1 MYWRFIMNEII
12 LQWAW
17 YFLVVAIVIIF
28 SGKLNT
34 WLAIKKE
41 ANNINAYNIHVTTPH
56 DDEAVKILDK
66 LIEDTMTDYL
76 LLNRV
81 FKEKNFINSSEEQKI
96 VHEVT
101 NLVSSRIS
109 PIILD
114 KLNFIYNED
123 AIYEVIGKKTY
134 IRVMSYVMDN
144 NRVINNK

>member
-1 MYWRFIMNEII
+1 MNEII

-17 YFLVVAIVIIF
+17 YFLAVAIVIIF

-41 ANNINAYNIHVTTPH
+41 TNNINAYNIHVTTPH

-101 NLVSSRIS
+101 DLVSSRIS

>member
-1 MYWRFIMNEII
+1 MNEVI

-41 ANNINAYNIHVTTPH
+41 TNNINAYNIHVTTPH

-101 NLVSSRIS
+101 DLVSSRIS
-109 PIILD
+109 SIILD

>member
-1 MYWRFIMNEII
+1 MNEII

-17 YFLVVAIVIIF
+17 YFLAVAIVIIF
-28 SGKLNT
+28 SGKLNA

-41 ANNINAYNIHVTTPH
+41 TNNINAYNIHVTTPH

-109 PIILD
+109 PIVLD

>member
-1 MYWRFIMNEII
+1 MNEII

-17 YFLVVAIVIIF
+17 YFLAVAIVIIF

-41 ANNINAYNIHVTTPH
+41 SNNINAYNIHVTTPH

-101 NLVSSRIS
+101 DLVSSRIS

>member
-1 MYWRFIMNEII
+1 MNEII

-17 YFLVVAIVIIF
+17 YSLAVAIVIIF

-41 ANNINAYNIHVTTPH
+41 SNNINAYNIHVTTPH

-101 NLVSSRIS
+101 DLVSSRIS

>member
-1 MYWRFIMNEII
+1 MNEII

-17 YFLVVAIVIIF
+17 YFLAVAIVIIF
-28 SGKLNT
+28 SGKLNA

-41 ANNINAYNIHVTTPH
+41 TNNINAYNIHVTTPH

-101 NLVSSRIS
+101 DLVSSRIS

>member
-1 MYWRFIMNEII
+1 MNEII

-17 YFLVVAIVIIF
+17 YFLAVAIVIIF
-28 SGKLNT
+28 SGKLNA

-41 ANNINAYNIHVTTPH
+41 TNNINAYNIHVTTPH

-101 NLVSSRIS
+101 DLVSSRIS
-109 PIILD
+109 PIVLD

>member
-1 MYWRFIMNEII
+1 MNEII

-17 YFLVVAIVIIF
+17 YFLAVAIVIIF
-28 SGKLNT
+28 SSKLNT

-41 ANNINAYNIHVTTPH
+41 SNNINAYNIHVTTPH

-101 NLVSSRIS
+101 DLVSSRIS

>member
-1 MYWRFIMNEII
+1 MNEII

-41 ANNINAYNIHVTTPH
+41 TNNINAYNIHVTTPH

-96 VHEVT
+96 VHEVA

-109 PIILD
+109 PIVLD

>member
-1 MYWRFIMNEII
+1 MNEII

-17 YFLVVAIVIIF
+17 YFLAVAIVIIF

-41 ANNINAYNIHVTTPH
+41 TNNINAYNIHVTTPH

-109 PIILD
+109 PIVLD

>member
-1 MYWRFIMNEII
+1 MNEII

-17 YFLVVAIVIIF
+17 YFLAVAIVIIF

-41 ANNINAYNIHVTTPH
+41 TNNINAYNIHLTSPH

-109 PIILD
+109 PMVLD

>member
-1 MYWRFIMNEII
+1 MSEII

-17 YFLVVAIVIIF
+17 YILAVTIVVVSADKI
-28 SGKLNT
+28 NT

-41 ANNINAYNIHVTTPH
+41 INNINAYEIRVTTPH
-56 DDEAVKILDK
+56 DDEATKILDK

-76 LLNRV
+76 LLNRA
-81 FKEKNFINSSEEQKI
+81 FKEKSFINSAEEQKI

-101 NLVSSRIS
+101 DLVSSRIS
-109 PIILD
+109 PIVLD

-144 NRVINNK
+144 NRVNENK